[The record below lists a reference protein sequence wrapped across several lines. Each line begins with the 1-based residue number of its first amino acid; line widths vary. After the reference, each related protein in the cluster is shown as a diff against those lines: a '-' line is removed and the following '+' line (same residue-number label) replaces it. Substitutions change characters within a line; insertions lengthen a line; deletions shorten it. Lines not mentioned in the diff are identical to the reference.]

1 LVGEKEKLFGE
12 EVLNKVLNNVAKLLT
27 VETG

>member
-12 EVLNKVLNNVAKLLT
+12 KVLNKVLNNVAKLLT